1 MPKEKSPGLK
11 ILWVWTIGTAA
22 ILVTSVMRTRV
33 RDLENTMNAEIQQQ
47 TQQNH
52 DASLGSTMV
61 DTFPSSEESKS
72 DDKV

>member
-11 ILWVWTIGTAA
+11 ILWLWTIGTAA
-22 ILVTSVMRTRV
+22 ILVTSVMRTKV
-33 RDLENTMNAEIQQQ
+33 RDLENAMNAELQQQ

-61 DTFPSSEESKS
+61 DTFPSSEESKP